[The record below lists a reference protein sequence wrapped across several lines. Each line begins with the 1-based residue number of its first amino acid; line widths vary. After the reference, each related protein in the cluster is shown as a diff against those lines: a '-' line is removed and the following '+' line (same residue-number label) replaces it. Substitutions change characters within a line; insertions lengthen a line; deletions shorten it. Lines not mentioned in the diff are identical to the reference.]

1 VAEVYN
7 PLDKSNLGKS
17 VADALLKQ
25 PVHPLDAIPP
35 FEGAGIYVLYY
46 NGPFPDYAPIAA
58 ANANEARWPIYIGKA
73 IPSGGRKGASLSAS
87 ARGTSLYKRLA
98 EHRDSIR
105 EVEEGSGSLAVK
117 DFQARYLTVD
127 DIWIP
132 LGESLLIAAFRPV
145 WNIALDGFGNHD
157 PGKGRYVGLR
167 PLWDH
172 LHAGRSW
179 ATKCAV
185 RPETMDELSERLTH
199 YLSAHPLEAADDEL
213 SPTSPPKPRGA
224 RLKKIRRKAGSTHG

>member
-1 VAEVYN
+1 MAEVYN

-25 PVHPLDAIPP
+25 PVHALDAIPP

-46 NGPFPDYAPIAA
+46 RGPFPAYAPIAA
-58 ANANEARWPIYIGKA
+58 ANAAEARWPIYIGKA

-87 ARGTSLYKRLA
+87 ARGTSLCKRLT
-98 EHRDSIR
+98 EHRDSLR
-105 EVEEGSGSLAVK
+105 EVEQGSGSLRVE

-132 LGESLLIAAFRPV
+132 LGESLLIARFRPV

-157 PGKGRYVGLR
+157 PGKGRYEGLR

-172 LHAGRSW
+172 VHPGRGW

-185 RPETMDELSERLTH
+185 RSESMEEMSSKLAD
-199 YLSAHPLEAADDEL
+199 YLAAHPVRAETD
-213 SPTSPPKPRGA
+213 
-224 RLKKIRRKAGSTHG
+224 